1 MERCFKKLQVVYDK
15 SVKDF
20 EDILKIHFGSS
31 VKVKGTLIS
40 SPAEDQSFE
49 LKAKEI
55 ILIGDCSEDYPIQP
69 KAHSREFLREQAYL
83 RPRTTL
89 FQAVFKVRSVVSIA
103 IHEYF
108 QLHGYLYLHAPILT
122 ASDCEGAGEMF
133 QVTTQDLEEIAKTGK
148 VSYES
153 DFFGKKVGLSVST

>member
-69 KAHSREFLREQAYL
+69 KANYMVIYIFMHRFLQQVIVKVLEKC
-83 RPRTTL
+83 
-89 FQAVFKVRSVVSIA
+89 FKL
-103 IHEYF
+103 
-108 QLHGYLYLHAPILT
+108 QLKI
-122 ASDCEGAGEMF
+122 
-133 QVTTQDLEEIAKTGK
+133 
-148 VSYES
+148 
-153 DFFGKKVGLSVST
+153 